1 MDIKEFEEIFNEYLK
16 ELDLKLEKNQIEQ
29 FYNYM
34 QILIEWNEKMNLTA
48 ITEEKEIIIKHF
60 IDSLTIYKYLSN
72 EKSLIDVG
80 TGAGFPGIP
89 IKILK
94 PEMEIV
100 LLDSLNKRVKFLE
113 EVINKLELKNIVAVH
128 GRAEDF
134 GKNINYREKFDVVT
148 SRAVANLPT
157 LLEYLAPFVK
167 VNKKCI
173 CMKGQ
178 DVEEELKK
186 AKKAI
191 DLFGLKVQEMD
202 TFLLPRTDMKR
213 NLIVL
218 DKVKSLDKR
227 FPRKAGM
234 PAKEP
239 IV

>member
-72 EKSLIDVG
+72 EKSIIDVG

-202 TFLLPRTDMKR
+202 TFLLPRTDMRR
-213 NLIVL
+213 NLVVL

>member
-1 MDIKEFEEIFNEYLK
+1 MDIKEFKETFNEYLA
-16 ELDLKLEKNQIEQ
+16 ELNIKLEEKQIEQ

-34 QILIEWNEKMNLTA
+34 NILICWNEKMNLTA

-60 IDSLTIYKYLSN
+60 VDSITIYKYIKDD
-72 EKSLIDVG
+72 KSLIDVG

-94 PEMEIV
+94 PDMKIV
-100 LLDSLNKRVKFLE
+100 LLDSLNKRVRFLE
-113 EVINKLELKNIVAVH
+113 EVINKLELKNIIAIH

-134 GKNINYREKFDVVT
+134 GKDINYREKFDVAT

-157 LLEYLAPFVK
+157 LLEYLAPFVG

-186 AKKAI
+186 AEKAI
-191 DLFGLKVQEMD
+191 NLFGLKMQEVE

-213 NLIVL
+213 NLVVL
-218 DKVKSLDKR
+218 YKEKSLDKR

>member
-202 TFLLPRTDMKR
+202 TFLLPRTDMRR
-213 NLIVL
+213 NLVVL